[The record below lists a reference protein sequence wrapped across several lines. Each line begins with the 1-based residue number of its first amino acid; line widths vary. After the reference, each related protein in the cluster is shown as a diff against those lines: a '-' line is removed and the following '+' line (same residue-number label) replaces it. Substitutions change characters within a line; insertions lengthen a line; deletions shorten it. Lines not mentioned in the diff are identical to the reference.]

1 MTKNKKQGFETR
13 AIHAGQEA
21 DPATG
26 AVMMPI
32 YTSSTFKQESPG
44 VHKGYDYSRSG
55 NPTRK
60 AFEECMASLEDGIKG
75 YGFSSGVAA
84 ISACVELLEPG
95 DHVIAMDDLYGGTV
109 RLFNEIKT
117 KSQGITV
124 TYVDMTDFDIVEKAF
139 TDKTKMIFVETPTN
153 PLLKIADLEKIANFA
168 KEKKILSVCDNT
180 FASPYVQQPLS
191 HGIDIV
197 MHSATKYLGGH
208 SDLIAGALVIGK
220 KDEELIARMA
230 NIVISLGP
238 VTGAFDSYLILR
250 SLKTL
255 AVRME
260 RHCENALAIAQHFE
274 NHKEISEVIYPGLT
288 NHPQHELA
296 AKQMNGFGGIIS
308 MNIKGGLEKSKRFL
322 EQTKIFALAESL
334 GGVES
339 LIEHPALMTHASLP
353 KDRRE
358 AIGISDG
365 LVRLS
370 VGIVSLDDLID
381 SIIGLIPY
389 ISICLSIKKSIKKK
403 EV

>member
-1 MTKNKKQGFETR
+1 MSKKNKEGFETR
-13 AIHAGQEA
+13 AIHAGQKA
-21 DPATG
+21 DPTTG

-32 YTSSTFKQESPG
+32 YTSSTFEQESPG
-44 VHKGYDYSRSG
+44 VHKGFDYSRSI

-60 AFEECMASLEDGIKG
+60 AFEECIASLENGEVG
-75 YGFSSGVAA
+75 FGFSSGVAA
-84 ISACVELLEPG
+84 ISACVELLAPG
-95 DHVIAMDDLYGGTV
+95 DHVIAMNDLYGGTV

-117 KSQGITV
+117 LSQGIEV
-124 TYVDMTDFDIVEKAF
+124 TYVDMTDIQNVLDAK

-153 PLLKIADLEKIANFA
+153 PLLRVVDLSAIADFA
-168 KEKKILSVCDNT
+168 KSEGILSVCDNT

-197 MHSATKYLGGH
+197 LHSATKYLGGH

-230 NIVISLGP
+230 NIVNSLGP
-238 VTGAFDSYLILR
+238 VSGAFDSYLILR

-296 AKQMNGFGGIIS
+296 TKQMNGFGGIIS

-353 KDRRE
+353 KDRRD

-370 VGIVSLDDLID
+370 VGIESLDDLIED
-381 SIIGLIPY
+381 IEQAL
-389 ISICLSIKKSIKKK
+389 
-403 EV
+403 VT

>member
-124 TYVDMTDFDIVEKAF
+124 TYVDMTDFDNVEKAY

-153 PLLKIADLEKIANFA
+153 PLLKIADLDKIANFA

-180 FASPYVQQPLS
+180 FASTYIQKPLNF
-191 HGIDIV
+191 GIDIV
-197 MHSATKYLGGH
+197 LHSATKYLGGH
-208 SDLIAGALVIGK
+208 SDLIAGVLVIGK
-220 KDEELIARMA
+220 DDKSLLEKMA
-230 NIVISLGP
+230 NIQNSLGP
-238 VTGAFDSYLILR
+238 ITSTFDSYLILR

-255 AVRME
+255 SLRME
-260 RHCENALAIAQHFE
+260 RHSSNALLLANELI
-274 NHKEISEVIYPGLT
+274 NHEKIKNVIYPGLES
-288 NHPQHELA
+288 HPQHQLA
-296 AKQMNGFGGIIS
+296 KKQMNGFGGIIS
-308 MNIKGGLEKSKRFL
+308 IELSGGLEASKSFL
-322 EQTKIFALAESL
+322 EKTKIFSLAESL

-339 LIEHPALMTHASLP
+339 LIEHPALMTHASVP
-353 KDRRE
+353 AEIRDK
-358 AIGISDG
+358 IGITDG
-365 LVRLS
+365 LIRLS
-370 VGIVSLDDLID
+370 VGIESVKDLIGD
-381 SIIGLIPY
+381 IDQALN
-389 ISICLSIKKSIKKK
+389 
-403 EV
+403 

>member
-1 MTKNKKQGFETR
+1 MAKNKKQGFETR

-117 KSQGITV
+117 KSQGINI
-124 TYVDMTDFDIVEKAF
+124 TYVDMTDFDNVEKAY

-153 PLLKIADLEKIANFA
+153 PLLKIADLKKIANFA

-180 FASPYVQQPLS
+180 FASTYIQKPLNF
-191 HGIDIV
+191 GIDIV
-197 MHSATKYLGGH
+197 LHSATKYLGGH
-208 SDLIAGALVIGK
+208 SDLIAGVLVIGK
-220 KDEELIARMA
+220 DDKNLLEKMA
-230 NIVISLGP
+230 NIQNSLGP
-238 VTGAFDSYLILR
+238 ITSTFDSYLILR

-255 AVRME
+255 SLRME
-260 RHCENALAIAQHFE
+260 RHSNNALLLANELI
-274 NHKEISEVIYPGLT
+274 NHEKIQKVIYPGLES
-288 NHPQHELA
+288 HPQHQLA
-296 AKQMNGFGGIIS
+296 KKQMNGFGGIIS
-308 MNIKGGLEKSKRFL
+308 IELSGGLEASKSFL
-322 EQTKIFALAESL
+322 EKTKIFSLAESL

-339 LIEHPALMTHASLP
+339 LIEHPALMTHASVP
-353 KDRRE
+353 AEIRDK
-358 AIGISDG
+358 IGITDG
-365 LVRLS
+365 LIRLS
-370 VGIVSLDDLID
+370 VGIESVEDLID
-381 SIIGLIPY
+381 DIDQALN
-389 ISICLSIKKSIKKK
+389 
-403 EV
+403 

>member
-1 MTKNKKQGFETR
+1 MSKKNKEGFETR
-13 AIHAGQEA
+13 AIHAGQKA
-21 DPATG
+21 DPTTG

-32 YTSSTFKQESPG
+32 YTSSTFEQESPG
-44 VHKGYDYSRSG
+44 VHKGFDYSRSI

-60 AFEECMASLEDGIKG
+60 AFEECIASLENGEVG
-75 YGFSSGVAA
+75 FGFSSGVAA
-84 ISACVELLEPG
+84 ISACVELLAPG
-95 DHVIAMDDLYGGTV
+95 DHVIAMNDLYGGTV

-117 KSQGITV
+117 LSQGIEV
-124 TYVDMTDFDIVEKAF
+124 TYVDMTDIQNVLDAK

-153 PLLKIADLEKIANFA
+153 PLLRVVDLSAIADFA
-168 KEKKILSVCDNT
+168 KSEGILSVCDNT

-197 MHSATKYLGGH
+197 LHSATKYLGGH

-220 KDEELIARMA
+220 KDEELIARMT
-230 NIVISLGP
+230 NIVKSLGP

-370 VGIVSLDDLID
+370 VGIESLDDLIED
-381 SIIGLIPY
+381 IEQAL
-389 ISICLSIKKSIKKK
+389 
-403 EV
+403 VT

>member
-1 MTKNKKQGFETR
+1 MAKNKKQGFETR

-124 TYVDMTDFDIVEKAF
+124 TYVDMTDFDNVEKAF
-139 TDKTKMIFVETPTN
+139 SDKTKMIFVETPTN

-180 FASPYVQQPLS
+180 FASTYIQKPLNF
-191 HGIDIV
+191 GIDIV
-197 MHSATKYLGGH
+197 LHSATKYLGGH
-208 SDLIAGALVIGK
+208 SDLIAGVLVIGK
-220 KDEELIARMA
+220 DDKSLLEKMA
-230 NIVISLGP
+230 NIQNSLGP
-238 VTGAFDSYLILR
+238 ITSTFDSYLILR

-255 AVRME
+255 SLRME
-260 RHCENALAIAQHFE
+260 RHSNNALLLANELI
-274 NHKEISEVIYPGLT
+274 NHEKIQKVIYPGLES
-288 NHPQHELA
+288 HPQHQLA
-296 AKQMNGFGGIIS
+296 KKQMNGFGGIIS
-308 MNIKGGLEKSKRFL
+308 IELSGGLEASKSFL
-322 EQTKIFALAESL
+322 EKTKIFSLAESL

-339 LIEHPALMTHASLP
+339 LIEHPALMTHASVP
-353 KDRRE
+353 AEIRDK
-358 AIGISDG
+358 IGITDG
-365 LVRLS
+365 LIRLS
-370 VGIVSLDDLID
+370 VGIESVEDLID
-381 SIIGLIPY
+381 DIDQALI
-389 ISICLSIKKSIKKK
+389 
-403 EV
+403 

>member
-13 AIHAGQEA
+13 AIHAGQKA

-109 RLFNEIKT
+109 RLLNEIKT

-124 TYVDMTDFDIVEKAF
+124 TYVDMTDFNNVEKAY

-153 PLLKIADLEKIANFA
+153 PLLKIADLDKIANFA

-180 FASPYVQQPLS
+180 FASTYIQKPLNF
-191 HGIDIV
+191 GIDIV
-197 MHSATKYLGGH
+197 LHSATKYLGGH
-208 SDLIAGALVIGK
+208 SDLIAGVLVIGK
-220 KDEELIARMA
+220 DDKRLLEKMA
-230 NIVISLGP
+230 NIQNSLGP
-238 VTGAFDSYLILR
+238 ITSTFDSYLILR

-255 AVRME
+255 SLRME
-260 RHCENALAIAQHFE
+260 RHSNNALLLANELIKHE
-274 NHKEISEVIYPGLT
+274 KIKNVIYPGLES
-288 NHPQHELA
+288 HPQHQIA
-296 AKQMNGFGGIIS
+296 KKQMNGFGGIIS
-308 MNIKGGLEKSKRFL
+308 IELSGGLEVSKSFL
-322 EQTKIFALAESL
+322 EKTKIFSLAESL

-339 LIEHPALMTHASLP
+339 LIEHPALMTHASVP
-353 KDRRE
+353 AEIRDK
-358 AIGISDG
+358 IGITDG
-365 LVRLS
+365 LIRLS
-370 VGIVSLDDLID
+370 VGIESVEDLID
-381 SIIGLIPY
+381 DIDQALN
-389 ISICLSIKKSIKKK
+389 
-403 EV
+403 

>member
-1 MTKNKKQGFETR
+1 MAKNKKQGFETR

-117 KSQGITV
+117 KSQGINI
-124 TYVDMTDFDIVEKAF
+124 TYVDMTDFDNVEKAY

-180 FASPYVQQPLS
+180 FASTYIQKPLNF
-191 HGIDIV
+191 GIDIV
-197 MHSATKYLGGH
+197 LHSATKYLGGH
-208 SDLIAGALVIGK
+208 SDLIAGVLVIGK
-220 KDEELIARMA
+220 DDKSLLEKMA
-230 NIVISLGP
+230 NIQNSLGP
-238 VTGAFDSYLILR
+238 ITSTFDSYLILR

-255 AVRME
+255 SLRME
-260 RHCENALAIAQHFE
+260 RHSNNALLLANELI
-274 NHKEISEVIYPGLT
+274 NHEKIQKVIYPGLES
-288 NHPQHELA
+288 HPQHQLA
-296 AKQMNGFGGIIS
+296 KKQMNGFGGIIS
-308 MNIKGGLEKSKRFL
+308 IELSGGLEVSKSFL
-322 EQTKIFALAESL
+322 EKTKIFSLAESL

-339 LIEHPALMTHASLP
+339 LIEHPALMTHASVP
-353 KDRRE
+353 AEIRDK
-358 AIGISDG
+358 IGITDG
-365 LVRLS
+365 LIRLS
-370 VGIVSLDDLID
+370 VGIESVEDLIED
-381 SIIGLIPY
+381 IDQALN
-389 ISICLSIKKSIKKK
+389 
-403 EV
+403 

>member
-60 AFEECMASLEDGIKG
+60 AFEECMASLEDGIRG

-124 TYVDMTDFDIVEKAF
+124 TYVDMTDFDNVEKAF

-180 FASPYVQQPLS
+180 FASTYIQKPLNF
-191 HGIDIV
+191 GIDIV
-197 MHSATKYLGGH
+197 LHSATKYLGGH
-208 SDLIAGALVIGK
+208 SDLIAGVLVIGK
-220 KDEELIARMA
+220 DDKSLVEKMA
-230 NIVISLGP
+230 NIQNSLGP
-238 VTGAFDSYLILR
+238 ITSTFDSYLILR

-255 AVRME
+255 SLRME
-260 RHCENALAIAQHFE
+260 RHSNNALLLANELI
-274 NHKEISEVIYPGLT
+274 NHEKIQNVIYPGLES
-288 NHPQHELA
+288 HPQHQLA
-296 AKQMNGFGGIIS
+296 KKQMNGFGGIIS
-308 MNIKGGLEKSKRFL
+308 IELSGGLEASKSFL
-322 EQTKIFALAESL
+322 EKTKIFSLAESL

-339 LIEHPALMTHASLP
+339 LIEHPALMTHASVP
-353 KDRRE
+353 AEIRDK
-358 AIGISDG
+358 IGITDG
-365 LVRLS
+365 LIRLS
-370 VGIVSLDDLID
+370 VGIESVEDLID
-381 SIIGLIPY
+381 DIDQALI
-389 ISICLSIKKSIKKK
+389 
-403 EV
+403 

>member
-1 MTKNKKQGFETR
+1 MNKKNKEGFETR
-13 AIHAGQEA
+13 AIHAGQKA
-21 DPATG
+21 DPTTG

-32 YTSSTFKQESPG
+32 YTSSTFEQESPG
-44 VHKGYDYSRSG
+44 VHKGFDYSRSI

-60 AFEECMASLEDGIKG
+60 AFEECIASLENGEVG
-75 YGFSSGVAA
+75 FGFSSGVAA
-84 ISACVELLEPG
+84 ISACVELLSPG
-95 DHVIAMDDLYGGTV
+95 DHVIAMNDLYGGTV

-117 KSQGITV
+117 LSQGIEV
-124 TYVDMTDFDIVEKAF
+124 TYVDMTDMQNVLEAK

-153 PLLKIADLEKIANFA
+153 PLLRVVDLSAIADFA
-168 KEKKILSVCDNT
+168 KAENILSVCDNT
-180 FASPYVQQPLS
+180 FASPYVQQPLN

-197 MHSATKYLGGH
+197 LHSATKYLGGH

-220 KDEELIARMA
+220 KDDALVSKMA
-230 NIVISLGP
+230 NIVNSLGP
-238 VTGAFDSYLILR
+238 ITGAFDSYLILR

-260 RHCENALAIAQHFE
+260 RHCENALAIAKHFE
-274 NHKEISEVIYPGLT
+274 SHKEISEVIYPGLT

-296 AKQMNGFGGIIS
+296 SKQMKGFGGIIS
-308 MNIKGGLEKSKRFL
+308 MNIKGGLEKSKSFL
-322 EQTKIFALAESL
+322 ERTEIFALAESL

-358 AIGISDG
+358 KIGISDG

-370 VGIVSLDDLID
+370 VGLESLDDLIED
-381 SIIGLIPY
+381 IEQAL
-389 ISICLSIKKSIKKK
+389 K
-403 EV
+403 